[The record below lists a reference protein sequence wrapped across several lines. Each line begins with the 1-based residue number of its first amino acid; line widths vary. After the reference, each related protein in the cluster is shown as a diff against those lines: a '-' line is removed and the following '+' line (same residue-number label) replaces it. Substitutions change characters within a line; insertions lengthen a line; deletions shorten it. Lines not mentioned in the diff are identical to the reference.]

1 MNDAVTAI
9 EQLSQIDWRGFLIT
23 LAIIICSYFV
33 IKELVEKFFKEIG
46 YTPPWVVRREEQ
58 TKAIT
63 ELKEQMEKS
72 NKLIEKLD
80 KRMEIFEKKTDN
92 LEKHVSSYDENRV
105 HDREQSVEIRNGIIA
120 KTDDIEDFQKKLA
133 DGQDQISQS
142 IGELKEQV
150 SAMQKSTDERFE
162 ENDKKNKKRYRA
174 ELKDRISQ
182 AYRYYHAKGKINSM
196 ELEAL
201 EDLIEEY
208 ESADGVNSFVHSKV
222 QPEMYTW
229 ILEDEPHWSL

>member
-1 MNDAVTAI
+1 MNDMVTAI

-33 IKELVEKFFKEIG
+33 IKEMIERFFKEIG
-46 YTPPWVVRREEQ
+46 YTPPWVVRREEH
-58 TKAIT
+58 TRAIT
-63 ELKEQMEKS
+63 ELREQIEKS
-72 NKLIEKLD
+72 NEFIEKLD

-92 LEKHVSSYDENRV
+92 LEEHVSSYDENRV
-105 HDREQSVEIRNGIIA
+105 HDREQSVEIREGIMA

-133 DGQDQISQS
+133 DGQIQISQS
-142 IGELKEQV
+142 IRELKEQV
-150 SAMQKSTDERFE
+150 SAMQKSTDRRFE

-182 AYRYYHAKGKINSM
+182 AYRYYHAKNEINSM

-208 ESADGVNSFVHSKV
+208 ESADGINSFVHSRV

-229 ILEDEPHWSL
+229 TLIDDILK